1 MDGIRMAARPAATPA
16 PDLTANPPFSP
27 HRSPS
32 PPPQHRRG
40 YQACDPCRKRKVK
53 CDLGSVDNPRPPPCV
68 RCRRESKRCE
78 FSATR
83 RKRKV
88 SDDDDKSNVLRR
100 DKRMMSAD
108 GALPP
113 DDATNNTKV
122 NGVTSHLRGAVP
134 PPPYEPDVRPSGQRQ
149 WGDSPSAHAH
159 RISLPSSQPY
169 PAPTSVPSDQYHH
182 PLPRSSS
189 FSGHVRPILTGVLD
203 SGQHVMNKTAAELLS
218 PAISNTHD
226 ALHLL
231 SEAAGRTEDLNRQHM
246 EYGYGVRHS
255 STSTF
260 NSSASPMNQAG
271 TPGGKAS
278 RSNSSTQQGAPMG
291 WYQQNKDSNTTDPL
305 VEGHEVVIP
314 SPPRPLEDV
323 EYANARRAWSR
334 LRFVRAGWFSVD
346 EAMAYIAYYYEHLA
360 PLSPIVIQNFS
371 SPATHVTL
379 LTEEPV
385 LTVTML
391 TIASRHMKLSG
402 NGANSRAYS
411 IHEKLW
417 SYLRGMIERLIWG
430 QEKFGS
436 SGLPSA
442 KPRQFNLSTSF
453 FGQQS
458 KLNGNLRSLGT
469 VEALLLLTDWHPRA
483 LHFPP
488 GDDENTLLDTDPQ
501 LLTQVSGAKEEE
513 GYSENK
519 DHGSS
524 SEGRLA
530 FYKWLEPVWRSD
542 RMSWMLLSTA
552 QALAFELGVF
562 DQKNELKGGNECSAE
577 HVRKRRVR
585 RLILVYVSQSSGRLG
600 IPSMLPLPQ
609 WSLSTEPVCADNSNS
624 REAKEEFSVDLMQ
637 DCWLDISKI
646 MYNSNQVL
654 FPSKE
659 YTTNLIKTGQ
669 YRDRIAEFI
678 PSLREFKQKCDRL
691 PMSQDMRLILTIEYE
706 YTRLYVNCLALQ
718 AVVDRWTTMS
728 NEGSSNMGQTQSSG
742 AATGQNSNSGTVP
755 LRVLMDQYEVN
766 EPYIQEVV
774 DASRKILQTVLEGL
788 VPGDRL
794 KHAPVRTF
802 FRILSGMIFILKTFT
817 LGAKEDD
824 VRISLELQDRTIES
838 LRTCIVD
845 DVHLSVT
852 IADLLQLLTSNIR
865 TRFLRFAPFD
875 RVDCSSRERTPLPAS
890 RQQSP
895 QARDSQ
901 SDIRWQTNPLGQ
913 GTGNFQFDNSNHSS
927 SAPSTTND
935 PLASIPAQPINS
947 SNINVSFMPP
957 PPSVYYNY
965 YDHSTSPKMEVD
977 DPTIA
982 PQSISTSG
990 PGSNS
995 NTMSDWFA
1003 LPLDQF
1009 FNSSTAGVD
1018 QGLGGTGPMVGEFDM
1033 LEVLLKDQYTDSGAG
1048 GGGGGG
1054 AGGGG
1059 GGAGNSGS
1067 GGAGGSNG
1075 AGLSSQFL

>member
-1 MDGIRMAARPAATPA
+1 
-16 PDLTANPPFSP
+16 
-27 HRSPS
+27 
-32 PPPQHRRG
+32 
-40 YQACDPCRKRKVK
+40 
-53 CDLGSVDNPRPPPCV
+53 
-68 RCRRESKRCE
+68 
-78 FSATR
+78 
-83 RKRKV
+83 
-88 SDDDDKSNVLRR
+88 
-100 DKRMMSAD
+100 
-108 GALPP
+108 
-113 DDATNNTKV
+113 
-122 NGVTSHLRGAVP
+122 
-134 PPPYEPDVRPSGQRQ
+134 
-149 WGDSPSAHAH
+149 
-159 RISLPSSQPY
+159 
-169 PAPTSVPSDQYHH
+169 
-182 PLPRSSS
+182 
-189 FSGHVRPILTGVLD
+189 
-203 SGQHVMNKTAAELLS
+203 
-218 PAISNTHD
+218 
-226 ALHLL
+226 
-231 SEAAGRTEDLNRQHM
+231 
-246 EYGYGVRHS
+246 
-255 STSTF
+255 
-260 NSSASPMNQAG
+260 
-271 TPGGKAS
+271 
-278 RSNSSTQQGAPMG
+278 
-291 WYQQNKDSNTTDPL
+291 
-305 VEGHEVVIP
+305 
-314 SPPRPLEDV
+314 
-323 EYANARRAWSR
+323 
-334 LRFVRAGWFSVD
+334 
-346 EAMAYIAYYYEHLA
+346 
-360 PLSPIVIQNFS
+360 
-371 SPATHVTL
+371 
-379 LTEEPV
+379 
-385 LTVTML
+385 ML

-402 NGANSRAYS
+402 NGAISRAYS

-442 KPRQFNLSTSF
+442 RPRQFNLTMSV

-501 LLTQVSGAKEEE
+501 LLNRLNGTKEDEHDAE
-513 GYSENK
+513 HK
-519 DHGSS
+519 DHSGSP
-524 SEGRLA
+524 EGRLA

-562 DQKNELKGGNECSAE
+562 DQKSEHKCSSEPSSE

-609 WSLSTEPVCADNSNS
+609 WSQNTEPLCTENSKA
-624 REAKEEFSVDLMQ
+624 RESKEEFAIDLMQ

-654 FPSKE
+654 FPNKE

-678 PSLREFKQKCDRL
+678 PSLNEFKQKFDRL
-691 PMSQDMRLILTIEYE
+691 PMSQNMRHILTIEYE

-718 AVVDRWTTMS
+718 AVVDRWTTIS
-728 NEGSSNMGQTQSSG
+728 NETASNLDQNQTNGTNPGPHSS
-742 AATGQNSNSGTVP
+742 SGTVP
-755 LRVLMDQYEVN
+755 LRVLMEQYEVN

-774 DASRKILQTVLEGL
+774 DASRRILQTVLEGL
-788 VPGDRL
+788 VPGNRL

-802 FRILSGMIFILKTFT
+802 FRVLSGMIFILKTFT

-824 VRISLELQDRTIES
+824 VRVSLELQDRTIES

-875 RVDCSSRERTPLPAS
+875 RLDCSSRERTPFTAS

-895 QARDSQ
+895 QPREQGHNDF
-901 SDIRWQTNPLGQ
+901 RWQANAVGQ
-913 GTGNFQFDNSNHSS
+913 GAGNFHFDSNNHNS
-927 SAPSTTND
+927 SAPTTTND

-957 PPSVYYNY
+957 PPSVFYNY

-977 DPTIA
+977 DSTIA
-982 PQSISTSG
+982 PQAISTSG
-990 PGSNS
+990 AVSNS

-1033 LEVLLKDQYTDSGAG
+1033 LEVLLKDQYTDGGA
-1048 GGGGGG
+1048 GGG
-1054 AGGGG
+1054 AGGGVAG
-1059 GGAGNSGS
+1059 GGSGS
-1067 GGAGGSNG
+1067 NSTA
-1075 AGLSSQFL
+1075 LPSQFL

>member
-1 MDGIRMAARPAATPA
+1 MAARPAPTPA
-16 PDLTANPPFSP
+16 PDLTANPSFSP

-88 SDDDDKSNVLRR
+88 SDEDDKSNVLRR

-108 GALPP
+108 GSMPP
-113 DDATNNTKV
+113 EDATNSNKV
-122 NGVTSHLRGAVP
+122 NGVTSHPRAAVQ
-134 PPPYEPDVRPSGQRQ
+134 PYEPDVRPSSQRQ
-149 WGDSPSAHAH
+149 WDDSPPGPPH
-159 RISLPSSQPY
+159 RISVPSTQPY
-169 PAPTSVPSDQYHH
+169 PAPTSVPSDQYHP
-182 PLPRSSS
+182 PLPPSRSTS
-189 FSGHVRPILTGVLD
+189 FAGNVRPILTGVLE
-203 SGQHVMNKTAAELLS
+203 SGQHMMNKTAAELLS

-231 SEAAGRTEDLNRQHM
+231 SEAAGRTEDLNRQM
-246 EYGYGVRHS
+246 DYYGARHS

-260 NSSASPMNQAG
+260 NSSVSPMNQVG
-271 TPGGKAS
+271 TPGGGKAS
-278 RSNSSTQQGAPMG
+278 RSNSNTQPGAPRG
-291 WYQQNKDSNTTDPL
+291 WYQQNKDANPPDPL
-305 VEGHEVVIP
+305 AEGQEAVL
-314 SPPRPLEDV
+314 SPPKLLEDI

-371 SPATHVTL
+371 SVATHVTL

-402 NGANSRAYS
+402 NGAISRAYS

-501 LLTQVSGAKEEE
+501 MFNQNGNNDEDHD
-513 GYSENK
+513 SESK
-519 DHGSS
+519 DHHGGT
-524 SEGRLA
+524 EGRLA

-562 DQKNELKGGNECSAE
+562 DQKNELKGPSDSSFE

-609 WSLSTEPVCADNSNS
+609 WSQNIEPLGADSKS
-624 REAKEEFSVDLMQ
+624 REIKEDLAVDMMQ

-646 MYNSNQVL
+646 MYRSNQVL

-678 PSLREFKQKCDRL
+678 PSLREFKQKLDRL
-691 PMSQDMRLILTIEYE
+691 PRV
-706 YTRLYVNCLALQ
+706 YVNCLALQ

-728 NEGSSNMGQTQSSG
+728 HESSSNLAQNPSNGPNS
-742 AATGQNSNSGTVP
+742 GQNSSTGTVP

-774 DASRKILQTVLEGL
+774 DASRKILQTVLDGMI
-788 VPGDRL
+788 PGDHL

-875 RVDCSSRERTPLPAS
+875 RVDCSSRERTPLPPSS

-895 QARDSQ
+895 QAREQ
-901 SDIRWQTNPLGQ
+901 EFRWHSNPIGQ
-913 GTGNFQFDNSNHSS
+913 GTGNFQFDTS

-947 SNINVSFMPP
+947 SNLNVSFMPP
-957 PPSVYYNY
+957 PPSVYYNF
-965 YDHSTSPKMEVD
+965 YDHGTSPKMEVD
-977 DPTIA
+977 DSTIA
-982 PQSISTSG
+982 PHTINTSG
-990 PGSNS
+990 AGSNS

-1033 LEVLLKDQYTDSGAG
+1033 LEVLLKDQYTEGGSGGNG
-1048 GGGGGG
+1048 GGGGS
-1054 AGGGG
+1054 G
-1059 GGAGNSGS
+1059 GGANGS
-1067 GGAGGSNG
+1067 GGGSGSNG
-1075 AGLSSQFL
+1075 TGLPSQFL